1 MPLSL
6 ITPPAEEPVTLLE
19 AKGHLRVDHSTDD
32 GLIEIQIAA
41 ARQLIEAVTG
51 RALVTQTWRLDLP
64 AFPAEPEPIVLPRA
78 PTASLTSVQYLDTNG
93 TLTTLDAANYLLLA
107 DSGPTAGPAQL
118 VPAYGVLWPAT
129 REQPNAVR
137 ITFVAGYGLAVAVP
151 PPLKAAIL
159 LHVGDLYA
167 NREAATAGTE
177 IAVNPTVDR
186 LTAPYRTT
194 FWG

>member
-51 RALVTQTWRLDLP
+51 RALVTQTWRLDLS

>member
-19 AKGHLRVDHSTDD
+19 AKGHLRVDHATDND
-32 GLIEIQIAA
+32 LITLQIVA

-51 RALVTQTWRLDLP
+51 RALITQTWRLDLP
-64 AFPAEPEPIVLPRA
+64 EFPTEPEPIVLPRA
-78 PTASLTSVQYLDTNG
+78 PTASITTVQYLDLQG

-107 DSGPTAGPAQL
+107 DAGPTAGPAQL
-118 VPAYGVLWPAT
+118 VPAWNVLWPDT

-137 ITFVAGYGLAVAVP
+137 ITFICGYGLAVAVP

-167 NREAATAGTE
+167 NREAATAGTT